1 MEKLIYRASKIHVIV
16 EEEPNDVIILSAISQ
31 GAKKFDKIARKTK
44 IDSQEVNILLERL
57 ENKGLITVVEKKGWF
72 GPKKEIILTEKG
84 TKELEERRFE
94 LQKNWEQMVT
104 VWKGGDKQK
113 LQQHME
119 ENKSILPSMM
129 FLGIMDVMMFSTMMG
144 FMGLAMTSFIPDQY
158 MDGGHDM
165 GSGHDAGQSG
175 HDAGQSG
182 HDAGQSG
189 QDFGGGDF
197 HGDGGPGDM
206 GGFDVNF

>member
-1 MEKLIYRASKIHVIV
+1 VEKLIYMTSKIHVIM
-16 EEEPNDVIILSAISQ
+16 EQEPNDVIILSAISQ
-31 GAKKFDKIARKTK
+31 GAKKFDKIVRKTK
-44 IDSQEVNILLERL
+44 IDGQEVNSLLERL
-57 ENKGLITVVEKKGWF
+57 EDKGLITIVEKKGWF
-72 GPKKEIILTEKG
+72 GPKKEISLTEKG
-84 TKELEERRFE
+84 IKELEERRFE

-104 VWKGGDKQK
+104 IWKGGDKQK

-129 FLGIMDVMMFSTMMG
+129 FLGIMDMMMFSTMMG
-144 FMGLAMTSFIPDQY
+144 FMGLAMTSFVPDQY

-165 GSGHDAGQSG
+165 GGGHDGS
-175 HDAGQSG
+175 
-182 HDAGQSG
+182 QSG
-189 QDFGGGDF
+189 QDFSGGDF

>member
-1 MEKLIYRASKIHVIV
+1 MEQ
-16 EEEPNDVIILSAISQ
+16 EPNDVIILSAISQ
-31 GAKKFDKIARKTK
+31 GAKKYDKIVRKTK
-44 IDSQEVNILLERL
+44 IDGQVINSLLERL
-57 ENKGLITVVEKKGWF
+57 EDKGLITVVEKKGWF

-84 TKELEERRFE
+84 NKELEERRFE
-94 LQKNWEQMVT
+94 LQQNWEQMVD

-144 FMGLAMTSFIPDQY
+144 FMGLAMTSFMPDQY

-165 GSGHDAGQSG
+165 SSHDTGHDGG
-175 HDAGQSG
+175 HD
-182 HDAGQSG
+182 SG
-189 QDFGGGDF
+189 QGFSGGDF